1 MIFIVFDYLVNG
13 EADVSKLKVKF
24 KDSQITVKSKL
35 SKDEQINARE
45 LEILNSKII
54 RGIMK
59 PTVEADKKI
68 SYLSP
73 GGIRLEDYLKKGIS
87 KNDFF
92 LVIAQIL
99 EAVKSI
105 GRNSFNV
112 NNLIL
117 NMKFVFVNEMTHEL
131 HFVYQPIYS
140 SAISSDLASFLYD
153 VAYSVTLA
161 LNEDYKC
168 VNDFIAYLKGLQA
181 VSVINIEKYLL
192 DVYPQIY
199 KQVKR
204 QKYGQSE
211 YLGSFKNG
219 KDIYYD
225 MDKRKKPANDYD
237 STSLLNE
244 SDINDEA
251 TSLLDEGDIDEPTSL
266 LDESNDEATSLLIDD
281 EDEATSVLIDDDE
294 ATSLLSEGA
303 QISYPYLMRKSS
315 FDRTDINKPVF
326 RIGKERSYVD
336 YFVADNNAVSR
347 IHADIITKN
356 NCCFVKDENSTNGT
370 YVNGSRIN
378 PNEEV
383 QIFDGDIITFANDEF
398 EFHM

>member
-1 MIFIVFDYLVNG
+1 M
-13 EADVSKLKVKF
+13 SKLKVKF

-59 PTVEADKKI
+59 PTVEGEKKL

-73 GGIRLEDYLKKGIS
+73 GGIRLEAYLKKGIT

-105 GRNSFNV
+105 GRNSFNI

-117 NMKFVFVNEMTHEL
+117 NMKYVFVNEMTHEL

-168 VNDFIAYLKGLQA
+168 VNNFIAYLKGLQA

-225 MDKRKKPANDYD
+225 MDKRRKPAPLDDGD
-237 STSLLNE
+237 STSLLSEKN
-244 SDINDEA
+244 DKDEA
-251 TSLLDEGDIDEPTSL
+251 TSLLMDDNTDIPTSILEEYDNNEPTSLLVEDEDEATSLLVDDEPTSL
-266 LDESNDEATSLLIDD
+266 L
-281 EDEATSVLIDDDE
+281 
-294 ATSLLSEGA
+294 SEGP
-303 QISYPYLMRKSS
+303 QITYPYLIRKNS

-336 YFVADNNAVSR
+336 YFVANNNAVSR
-347 IHADIITKN
+347 IHADIITRN
-356 NCCFVKDENSTNGT
+356 NCYFVKDENSTNGT
-370 YVNGSRIN
+370 YVNGNRLS

-383 QIFDGDIITFANDEF
+383 QVFDGDIITFANEEF
-398 EFHM
+398 EFNI

>member
-1 MIFIVFDYLVNG
+1 M
-13 EADVSKLKVKF
+13 SKLKVKF

-59 PTVEADKKI
+59 PTVEGEKKL

-73 GGIRLEDYLKKGIS
+73 GGIRLEAYLKKGIT

-105 GRNSFNV
+105 GRNSFNI

-117 NMKFVFVNEMTHEL
+117 NMKYVFVNEMTHEL

-140 SAISSDLASFLYD
+140 SSISSDLASFLYD

-168 VNDFIAYLKGLQA
+168 VNNFIAYLKGLQA

-225 MDKRKKPANDYD
+225 MDKRRKPAPLDDGD
-237 STSLLNE
+237 STSLLSEKN
-244 SDINDEA
+244 DKDEA
-251 TSLLDEGDIDEPTSL
+251 TLLLMDDNTDIPTSILEEYDNNEPTSL
-266 LDESNDEATSLLIDD
+266 LVE
-281 EDEATSVLIDDDE
+281 DDDE
-294 ATSLLSEGA
+294 ATSLLVDDEPTSLLSEGP
-303 QISYPYLMRKSS
+303 QITYPYLIRKSS

-336 YFVADNNAVSR
+336 CFVANNNAVSR
-347 IHADIITKN
+347 IHADIITRN
-356 NCCFVKDENSTNGT
+356 NCYFVKDENSTNGT
-370 YVNGSRIN
+370 YVNGNRLS

-383 QIFDGDIITFANDEF
+383 QVFDGDIITFANEEF

>member
-1 MIFIVFDYLVNG
+1 M
-13 EADVSKLKVKF
+13 SKLKVKF

-59 PTVEADKKI
+59 PTVEGEKKL

-73 GGIRLEDYLKKGIS
+73 GGIRLEAYLKKGIT

-105 GRNSFNV
+105 GRNSFNI

-117 NMKFVFVNEMTHEL
+117 NMKYVFVNEMTHEL

-168 VNDFIAYLKGLQA
+168 VNNFIAYLKGLQA

-225 MDKRKKPANDYD
+225 MDKRRKPAPLDDGD
-237 STSLLNE
+237 STSLLSEKN
-244 SDINDEA
+244 DKDEA
-251 TSLLDEGDIDEPTSL
+251 TSLLMDDNADTPTSILEEYDNNEPTSL
-266 LDESNDEATSLLIDD
+266 LVEDEDEATSLL
-281 EDEATSVLIDDDE
+281 VDDE
-294 ATSLLSEGA
+294 ATSLLSEGP
-303 QISYPYLMRKSS
+303 QITYPYLMRKSS

-336 YFVADNNAVSR
+336 CFVANNNAVSR
-347 IHADIITKN
+347 IHADIITRN
-356 NCCFVKDENSTNGT
+356 NCYFVKDENSTNGT
-370 YVNGSRIN
+370 YVNGNRLS

-383 QIFDGDIITFANDEF
+383 QVFDGDIITFANEEF

>member
-1 MIFIVFDYLVNG
+1 M
-13 EADVSKLKVKF
+13 SKLKVKF

-59 PTVEADKKI
+59 PTVEGEKKL

-73 GGIRLEDYLKKGIS
+73 GGIRLEAYLKKGIT

-105 GRNSFNV
+105 GRNSFNI

-117 NMKFVFVNEMTHEL
+117 NMKYVFVNEMTHEL

-168 VNDFIAYLKGLQA
+168 VNNFIAYLKGLQA

-225 MDKRKKPANDYD
+225 MDKRRKPAPLDDGD
-237 STSLLNE
+237 STSLLSEKN
-244 SDINDEA
+244 DKDEA
-251 TSLLDEGDIDEPTSL
+251 TSLLMDDNTDTPTSILEEYDNNEPTSLLVEDEDEATSLLVDDEPTSL
-266 LDESNDEATSLLIDD
+266 L
-281 EDEATSVLIDDDE
+281 
-294 ATSLLSEGA
+294 SEGP
-303 QISYPYLMRKSS
+303 QITYPYLIRKSS

-336 YFVADNNAVSR
+336 CFVANNNAVSR
-347 IHADIITKN
+347 IHADIITRN
-356 NCCFVKDENSTNGT
+356 NCYFVKDENSTNGT
-370 YVNGSRIN
+370 YVNGNRLS

-383 QIFDGDIITFANDEF
+383 QVFDGDIITFANEEF

>member
-1 MIFIVFDYLVNG
+1 M
-13 EADVSKLKVKF
+13 SKLKVKF

-59 PTVEADKKI
+59 PTVEGEKKL

-73 GGIRLEDYLKKGIS
+73 GGIRLEAYLKKGIT

-105 GRNSFNV
+105 GRNSFNI

-117 NMKFVFVNEMTHEL
+117 NMKYVFVNEMTHEL

-168 VNDFIAYLKGLQA
+168 VNNFIAYLKGLQA

-225 MDKRKKPANDYD
+225 MDKRRKPTPLADYD
-237 STSLLNE
+237 SASLFSEKN
-244 SDINDEA
+244 DKDEA
-251 TSLLDEGDIDEPTSL
+251 TSLLMEDVKDTPTSLLDDDNNEPTSL
-266 LDESNDEATSLLIDD
+266 LVDDEDEATSLLIDD
-281 EDEATSVLIDDDE
+281 E
-294 ATSLLSEGA
+294 ATSLLSEGP
-303 QISYPYLMRKSS
+303 QITYPYLIRKNS
-315 FDRTDINKPVF
+315 FDRMDINKPVF

-336 YFVADNNAVSR
+336 YFVANNNAVSR

-356 NCCFVKDENSTNGT
+356 NSFFVKDENSTNGT
-370 YVNGSRIN
+370 YVNGNRLS

-383 QIFDGDIITFANDEF
+383 QVFDGDIITFANEEF
-398 EFHM
+398 EFHI

>member
-1 MIFIVFDYLVNG
+1 M
-13 EADVSKLKVKF
+13 SKLKVKF
-24 KDSQITVKSKL
+24 KNSQITVKSKL

-45 LEILNSKII
+45 VEILNSKII

-59 PTVEADKKI
+59 PTVEGEKKL

-73 GGIRLEDYLKKGIS
+73 GGIKLEAYLKKGIT

-105 GRNSFNV
+105 GRNSFNI

-117 NMKFVFVNEMTHEL
+117 NMKYVFVNEMTHEL

-140 SAISSDLASFLYD
+140 SAISLDLASFLYD

-168 VNDFIAYLKGLQA
+168 VNNFIAYLKGLQA

-225 MDKRKKPANDYD
+225 MDKRRKPTPLADYD
-237 STSLLNE
+237 STSLISEKN
-244 SDINDEA
+244 DKDEA
-251 TSLLDEGDIDEPTSL
+251 TSLLMEDVMDTPTSLLDDDNNEPTSL
-266 LDESNDEATSLLIDD
+266 LVDDEDEATSLLIDD
-281 EDEATSVLIDDDE
+281 EP
-294 ATSLLSEGA
+294 TSLLSEGP
-303 QISYPYLMRKSS
+303 QITYPYLIRKNS
-315 FDRTDINKPVF
+315 FDRMDINKPVF

-336 YFVADNNAVSR
+336 YFVANNNAVSR

-356 NCCFVKDENSTNGT
+356 NSFFVKDENSTNGT
-370 YVNGSRIN
+370 YVNGNRLS

-383 QIFDGDIITFANDEF
+383 QVFDGDIITFANEEF
-398 EFHM
+398 EFHI

>member
-1 MIFIVFDYLVNG
+1 MIG

-24 KDSQITVKSKL
+24 KNSQITVKSKL

-45 LEILNSKII
+45 VEILNSKII

-59 PTVEADKKI
+59 PTVEGEKKL

-73 GGIRLEDYLKKGIS
+73 GGIKLEAYLKKGIT

-105 GRNSFNV
+105 GRNSFNI

-117 NMKFVFVNEMTHEL
+117 NMKYVFVNEMTHEL

-140 SAISSDLASFLYD
+140 SAISLDLASFLYD

-168 VNDFIAYLKGLQA
+168 VNNFIAYLKGLQA

-225 MDKRKKPANDYD
+225 MDKRRKPTPLADYD
-237 STSLLNE
+237 STSLLSEKN
-244 SDINDEA
+244 DKDEA
-251 TSLLDEGDIDEPTSL
+251 TSLLMEDVKDTPTSLLDDDNNEPTSL
-266 LDESNDEATSLLIDD
+266 LVDDEDEATSLLIDD
-281 EDEATSVLIDDDE
+281 EP
-294 ATSLLSEGA
+294 TSLLSEGP
-303 QISYPYLMRKSS
+303 QITYPYLIRKNS
-315 FDRTDINKPVF
+315 FDRMDINKPVF

-336 YFVADNNAVSR
+336 YFVADNNAISR

-356 NCCFVKDENSTNGT
+356 NSFFVKDENSTNGT
-370 YVNGSRIN
+370 YVNGNRLS

-383 QIFDGDIITFANDEF
+383 QVFDGDIITFANEEF
-398 EFHM
+398 EFHI

>member
-1 MIFIVFDYLVNG
+1 MIG

-24 KDSQITVKSKL
+24 KNSQITVKSKL

-45 LEILNSKII
+45 VEILNSKII

-59 PTVEADKKI
+59 PTVEGEKKL

-73 GGIRLEDYLKKGIS
+73 GGIKLEAYLKKGIT

-105 GRNSFNV
+105 GRNSFNI

-117 NMKFVFVNEMTHEL
+117 NMKYVFVNEMTHEL

-140 SAISSDLASFLYD
+140 SAISLDLASFLYD

-168 VNDFIAYLKGLQA
+168 VNNFIAYLKGLQA

-225 MDKRKKPANDYD
+225 MDKRRKPTPLADDD
-237 STSLLNE
+237 STSLLSEKN
-244 SDINDEA
+244 DKDEA
-251 TSLLDEGDIDEPTSL
+251 TALLVEDDDEV
-266 LDESNDEATSLLIDD
+266 TSLLI
-281 EDEATSVLIDDDE
+281 DDE
-294 ATSLLSEGA
+294 ATSLLSDDEPTSLLSEGP
-303 QISYPYLMRKSS
+303 QITYPYLIRKSS

-336 YFVADNNAVSR
+336 CFVANNNAISR

-356 NCCFVKDENSTNGT
+356 NSFFVKDENSTNGT
-370 YVNGSRIN
+370 YVNGNRLS
-378 PNEEV
+378 PKEEV
-383 QIFDGDIITFANDEF
+383 QVFDGDIITFANEEF
-398 EFHM
+398 EFHI

>member
-1 MIFIVFDYLVNG
+1 M
-13 EADVSKLKVKF
+13 SKLKVKF

-59 PTVEADKKI
+59 PTVEGEKKL

-73 GGIRLEDYLKKGIS
+73 GGIRLEAYLKKGIT

-105 GRNSFNV
+105 GRNSFNI

-117 NMKFVFVNEMTHEL
+117 NMKYVFVNEMTHEL

-168 VNDFIAYLKGLQA
+168 VNNFIAYLKGLQA

-225 MDKRKKPANDYD
+225 MDKRRKPAPLDDGD
-237 STSLLNE
+237 STSLLSEKN
-244 SDINDEA
+244 DKDEA
-251 TSLLDEGDIDEPTSL
+251 TSLLMDDNTDIPTSILEEYDNNEPTSLLVEDEDEATSLLVDDEPTSL
-266 LDESNDEATSLLIDD
+266 L
-281 EDEATSVLIDDDE
+281 
-294 ATSLLSEGA
+294 SEGP
-303 QISYPYLMRKSS
+303 QITYPYLIRKSS

-336 YFVADNNAVSR
+336 CFVANNNAVSR
-347 IHADIITKN
+347 IHADIITRN
-356 NCCFVKDENSTNGT
+356 NCYFVKDENSTNGT
-370 YVNGSRIN
+370 YVNGNRLS

-383 QIFDGDIITFANDEF
+383 QVFDGDIITFANEEF
-398 EFHM
+398 EFNI

>member
-1 MIFIVFDYLVNG
+1 M
-13 EADVSKLKVKF
+13 SKLKVKF
-24 KDSQITVKSKL
+24 KNSQITVKSKL

-45 LEILNSKII
+45 VEILNSKII

-59 PTVEADKKI
+59 PTVEGEKKL

-73 GGIRLEDYLKKGIS
+73 GGIKLEAYLKKGIT

-105 GRNSFNV
+105 GRNSFNI

-117 NMKFVFVNEMTHEL
+117 NMKYVFVNEMTHEL

-140 SAISSDLASFLYD
+140 SAISSDLAPFLYD

-168 VNDFIAYLKGLQA
+168 VNNFIAYLKGLQA

-225 MDKRKKPANDYD
+225 MDKRRKPAPDYD
-237 STSLLNE
+237 DPTSLL
-244 SDINDEA
+244 
-251 TSLLDEGDIDEPTSL
+251 EGDLDDPTSL
-266 LDESNDEATSLLIDD
+266 LDEDEATSLLIDD
-281 EDEATSVLIDDDE
+281 EP
-294 ATSLLSEGA
+294 TSLLSEGP
-303 QISYPYLMRKSS
+303 QITYPYLIRKNS
-315 FDRTDINKPVF
+315 FDRMDINKPVF

-336 YFVADNNAVSR
+336 YFVANNNAISR

-356 NCCFVKDENSTNGT
+356 NSFFVKDENSTNGT
-370 YVNGSRIN
+370 YVNGNRLT

-383 QIFDGDIITFANDEF
+383 QVFDGDIITFANEEF
-398 EFHM
+398 EFHI

>member
-1 MIFIVFDYLVNG
+1 M
-13 EADVSKLKVKF
+13 SKLKVKF
-24 KDSQITVKSKL
+24 KDSKITVKSKL

-45 LEILNSKII
+45 VEILNSKII

-59 PTVEADKKI
+59 PTVEGEKKL

-73 GGIRLEDYLKKGIS
+73 GGIKLEAYLKKGIT

-105 GRNSFNV
+105 GRNSFNI

-117 NMKFVFVNEMTHEL
+117 NMKYVFVNEMTHEL

-140 SAISSDLASFLYD
+140 SAISSDLAPFLYD

-168 VNDFIAYLKGLQA
+168 VNNFIAYLKGLQA

-225 MDKRKKPANDYD
+225 MDKRRKPTTLADYD
-237 STSLLNE
+237 SASLFSEKN
-244 SDINDEA
+244 DKDEA
-251 TSLLDEGDIDEPTSL
+251 TSLLMEDVKDTPTSLLDDDNNEPTSL
-266 LDESNDEATSLLIDD
+266 LVEDEDEATSLLIDD
-281 EDEATSVLIDDDE
+281 E
-294 ATSLLSEGA
+294 ATSLLSEGP
-303 QISYPYLMRKSS
+303 QITYPYLIRKNS
-315 FDRTDINKPVF
+315 FDRMDINKPVF

-336 YFVADNNAVSR
+336 YFVANNNAVSR

-356 NCCFVKDENSTNGT
+356 NSFFVKDENSTNGT
-370 YVNGSRIN
+370 YVNGNRLS

-383 QIFDGDIITFANDEF
+383 QVFDGDIITFANEEF
-398 EFHM
+398 EFHI

>member
-1 MIFIVFDYLVNG
+1 M
-13 EADVSKLKVKF
+13 SKLKVKF
-24 KDSQITVKSKL
+24 KNSQITVKSKL

-45 LEILNSKII
+45 VEILNSKII

-59 PTVEADKKI
+59 PTVEGEKKL

-73 GGIRLEDYLKKGIS
+73 RGIKLEAYLKKGIT

-105 GRNSFNV
+105 GRNSFNI

-117 NMKFVFVNEMTHEL
+117 NMKYVFVNEMTHEL

-140 SAISSDLASFLYD
+140 SAISLDLASFLYD

-168 VNDFIAYLKGLQA
+168 VNNFIAYLKGLQA

-225 MDKRKKPANDYD
+225 MDKRKKPTTLADDD
-237 STSLLNE
+237 STSLLSEKN
-244 SDINDEA
+244 DKDEA
-251 TSLLDEGDIDEPTSL
+251 TSLLVEDDDEVTSL
-266 LDESNDEATSLLIDD
+266 LVEDDDEATSLLIDD
-281 EDEATSVLIDDDE
+281 EP
-294 ATSLLSEGA
+294 TSLLSEGP
-303 QISYPYLMRKSS
+303 QISYPYLVRKNS
-315 FDRTDINKPVF
+315 FDRMDINKPVF

-336 YFVADNNAVSR
+336 YFVANNNAISR
-347 IHADIITKN
+347 IHADIITRN
-356 NCCFVKDENSTNGT
+356 NCYFVKDENSTNGT
-370 YVNGSRIN
+370 YVNGNRLS
-378 PNEEV
+378 PKEEV
-383 QIFDGDIITFANDEF
+383 QVFDGDIITFANEEF
-398 EFHM
+398 EFHI

>member
-1 MIFIVFDYLVNG
+1 M
-13 EADVSKLKVKF
+13 SKLKVKF
-24 KDSQITVKSKL
+24 KNSQITVKSKL

-45 LEILNSKII
+45 VEILNSKII

-59 PTVEADKKI
+59 PTVEGEKKL

-73 GGIRLEDYLKKGIS
+73 GGIKLEAYLKKGIT

-105 GRNSFNV
+105 GRNSFNI

-117 NMKFVFVNEMTHEL
+117 NMKYVFVNEMTHEL

-168 VNDFIAYLKGLQA
+168 VNNFIAYLKGLQA

-225 MDKRKKPANDYD
+225 MDKRRKPTPPADYD
-237 STSLLNE
+237 STSLFSEKN
-244 SDINDEA
+244 DKDEA
-251 TSLLDEGDIDEPTSL
+251 TSLLMEDVMDTPTSLLDDDNNEPTSL
-266 LDESNDEATSLLIDD
+266 LVEDEDEATSLLI
-281 EDEATSVLIDDDE
+281 DDE

-303 QISYPYLMRKSS
+303 QISYPYLIRKNS
-315 FDRTDINKPVF
+315 FDRMDINKPVF

-356 NCCFVKDENSTNGT
+356 NSFFVKDENSTNGT
-370 YVNGSRIN
+370 YVNGDRLS

-383 QIFDGDIITFANDEF
+383 QVFDGDIITFANEEF
-398 EFHM
+398 EFHI

>member
-1 MIFIVFDYLVNG
+1 
-13 EADVSKLKVKF
+13 VSKLKVKF
-24 KDSQITVKSKL
+24 KNSQITVKSKL

-45 LEILNSKII
+45 VEILNSKII

-59 PTVEADKKI
+59 PTVEGEKKL

-73 GGIRLEDYLKKGIS
+73 GGIKLEAYLKKGIT

-105 GRNSFNV
+105 GRNSFNI

-117 NMKFVFVNEMTHEL
+117 NMKYVFVNEMTHEL

-140 SAISSDLASFLYD
+140 SAISSDLAPFLYD

-168 VNDFIAYLKGLQA
+168 VNNFIAYLKGLQA

-225 MDKRKKPANDYD
+225 MDKRRKPTPLVDYD
-237 STSLLNE
+237 STSLLSE
-244 SDINDEA
+244 KNDKDEVTSLLIEDVKDTP
-251 TSLLDEGDIDEPTSL
+251 TSLLDDDNNEPTSL
-266 LDESNDEATSLLIDD
+266 LVEDEDEATSLLIDD
-281 EDEATSVLIDDDE
+281 EP
-294 ATSLLSEGA
+294 TSLLSEGP
-303 QISYPYLMRKSS
+303 QITYPYLIRKNS
-315 FDRTDINKPVF
+315 FDRMDINKPVF

-336 YFVADNNAVSR
+336 YFVANNNAVSR

-356 NCCFVKDENSTNGT
+356 KSFFVKDENSTNGT
-370 YVNGSRIN
+370 YVNGNRLS

-383 QIFDGDIITFANDEF
+383 QVFDGDIITFANEEF
-398 EFHM
+398 EFHI

>member
-1 MIFIVFDYLVNG
+1 M
-13 EADVSKLKVKF
+13 SKLKVKF
-24 KDSQITVKSKL
+24 KNSQITVKSKL

-45 LEILNSKII
+45 VEILNSKII

-59 PTVEADKKI
+59 PTVEGEKKL

-73 GGIRLEDYLKKGIS
+73 GGIKLEAYLKKGIT

-105 GRNSFNV
+105 GRNSFNI

-117 NMKFVFVNEMTHEL
+117 NMKYVFVNEMTHEL

-140 SAISSDLASFLYD
+140 SAISLDLASFLYD

-168 VNDFIAYLKGLQA
+168 VNNFIAYLKGLQA

-225 MDKRKKPANDYD
+225 MDKRRKPTPLADDD
-237 STSLLNE
+237 STSLLSEKN
-244 SDINDEA
+244 DKDEA
-251 TSLLDEGDIDEPTSL
+251 TSLLVEDDDEVTSL
-266 LDESNDEATSLLIDD
+266 LVEDDDEATSLLIDD
-281 EDEATSVLIDDDE
+281 EP
-294 ATSLLSEGA
+294 TSLLSEGP
-303 QISYPYLMRKSS
+303 QITYPYLIRKNS
-315 FDRTDINKPVF
+315 FDRMDINKPVF

-336 YFVADNNAVSR
+336 YFVANNNAVSR
-347 IHADIITKN
+347 IHADIITRN
-356 NCCFVKDENSTNGT
+356 NCYFVKDENSTNGT
-370 YVNGSRIN
+370 YVNGNRLS
-378 PNEEV
+378 PKEEV
-383 QIFDGDIITFANDEF
+383 QVFDGDIITFANEEF
-398 EFHM
+398 EFHI

>member
-1 MIFIVFDYLVNG
+1 M
-13 EADVSKLKVKF
+13 SKLKVKF
-24 KDSQITVKSKL
+24 KNSQITVKSKL

-45 LEILNSKII
+45 VEILNSKII

-59 PTVEADKKI
+59 PTVEGEKKL

-73 GGIRLEDYLKKGIS
+73 GGIKLEAYLKKGIT

-105 GRNSFNV
+105 GRNSFNI

-117 NMKFVFVNEMTHEL
+117 NMKYVFVNEMTHEL

-168 VNDFIAYLKGLQA
+168 VNNFIAYLKGLQA

-225 MDKRKKPANDYD
+225 MDKRRKPTPLVDYD
-237 STSLLNE
+237 SASLFSEKN
-244 SDINDEA
+244 DKDEA
-251 TSLLDEGDIDEPTSL
+251 TSLLMEDVKDTPTSLLDDDNNEPTSL
-266 LDESNDEATSLLIDD
+266 LVEDEDEATSLLIDD
-281 EDEATSVLIDDDE
+281 E
-294 ATSLLSEGA
+294 ATSLLSEGP
-303 QISYPYLMRKSS
+303 QITYPYLIRKNS
-315 FDRTDINKPVF
+315 FDRMDINKPVF

-336 YFVADNNAVSR
+336 YFVANNNAVSR

-356 NCCFVKDENSTNGT
+356 NSFFVKDENSTNGT
-370 YVNGSRIN
+370 YVNGNRLS

-383 QIFDGDIITFANDEF
+383 QVFDGDIITFANEKF
-398 EFHM
+398 EFHI

>member
-1 MIFIVFDYLVNG
+1 M
-13 EADVSKLKVKF
+13 SKLKVKF

-59 PTVEADKKI
+59 PTVEGEKKL

-73 GGIRLEDYLKKGIS
+73 GGIRLEAYLKKGIT

-105 GRNSFNV
+105 GRNSFNI

-168 VNDFIAYLKGLQA
+168 VNNFIAYLKGLQA

-225 MDKRKKPANDYD
+225 MDKRRKPAPLDDGD
-237 STSLLNE
+237 STSLLSEKN
-244 SDINDEA
+244 DKDEA
-251 TSLLDEGDIDEPTSL
+251 TSLLMDDNTDTPTSILEEYDNNEPTSLLVEDEDEATSLLVDDEPTSL
-266 LDESNDEATSLLIDD
+266 L
-281 EDEATSVLIDDDE
+281 
-294 ATSLLSEGA
+294 SEGP
-303 QISYPYLMRKSS
+303 QITYPYLIRKSS

-336 YFVADNNAVSR
+336 CFVANNNAVSR
-347 IHADIITKN
+347 IHADIITRN
-356 NCCFVKDENSTNGT
+356 NCYFVKDENSTNGT
-370 YVNGSRIN
+370 YVNGNRLS

-383 QIFDGDIITFANDEF
+383 QVFDGDIITFANEEF
-398 EFHM
+398 EFNI

>member
-1 MIFIVFDYLVNG
+1 M
-13 EADVSKLKVKF
+13 SKLKVKF
-24 KDSQITVKSKL
+24 KNSQITVKSKL

-45 LEILNSKII
+45 VEILNSKII

-59 PTVEADKKI
+59 PTVEGEKKL

-73 GGIRLEDYLKKGIS
+73 GGIKLEAYLKKGIT

-105 GRNSFNV
+105 GRNSFNI

-117 NMKFVFVNEMTHEL
+117 NMKYVFVNEMTHEL

-140 SAISSDLASFLYD
+140 SAISSDLAPFLYD

-168 VNDFIAYLKGLQA
+168 VNNFIAYLKGLQA

-225 MDKRKKPANDYD
+225 MDKRRKPAPDYD
-237 STSLLNE
+237 DPTSLLEGDLDDPTSLLEGDLDDPTSLLNE
-244 SDINDEA
+244 GD
-251 TSLLDEGDIDEPTSL
+251 LDDPTSL
-266 LDESNDEATSLLIDD
+266 LDEDEATSLLIDD
-281 EDEATSVLIDDDE
+281 EP
-294 ATSLLSEGA
+294 TSLLSEGP
-303 QISYPYLMRKSS
+303 QITYPYLIRKNS
-315 FDRTDINKPVF
+315 FDRMDINKPVF

-336 YFVADNNAVSR
+336 YFVANNNAISR

-356 NCCFVKDENSTNGT
+356 NSFFVKDENSTNGT
-370 YVNGSRIN
+370 YVNGNRLT

-383 QIFDGDIITFANDEF
+383 QVFDGDIITFANEEF
-398 EFHM
+398 EFHI

>member
-1 MIFIVFDYLVNG
+1 M
-13 EADVSKLKVKF
+13 
-24 KDSQITVKSKL
+24 
-35 SKDEQINARE
+35 
-45 LEILNSKII
+45 
-54 RGIMK
+54 
-59 PTVEADKKI
+59 
-68 SYLSP
+68 
-73 GGIRLEDYLKKGIS
+73 
-87 KNDFF
+87 
-92 LVIAQIL
+92 VIAQIL

-105 GRNSFNV
+105 GRNSFNI

-117 NMKFVFVNEMTHEL
+117 NMKYVFVNEMTHEL

-140 SAISSDLASFLYD
+140 SAISSDLAPFLYD

-168 VNDFIAYLKGLQA
+168 VNNFIAYLKGLQA

-225 MDKRKKPANDYD
+225 MDKRRKPTPLVDYD
-237 STSLLNE
+237 STSLLSE
-244 SDINDEA
+244 KNDKDEVTSLLIEDVKDTP
-251 TSLLDEGDIDEPTSL
+251 TSLLDDDNNEPTSL
-266 LDESNDEATSLLIDD
+266 LVEDEDEATSLLIDD
-281 EDEATSVLIDDDE
+281 EP
-294 ATSLLSEGA
+294 TSLLSEGP
-303 QISYPYLMRKSS
+303 QITYPYLIRKNS
-315 FDRTDINKPVF
+315 FDRMDINKPVF

-336 YFVADNNAVSR
+336 YFVANNNAVSR

-356 NCCFVKDENSTNGT
+356 KSFFVKDENSTNGT
-370 YVNGSRIN
+370 YVNGNRLS

-383 QIFDGDIITFANDEF
+383 QVFDGDIITFANEEF
-398 EFHM
+398 EFHI

>member
-1 MIFIVFDYLVNG
+1 M
-13 EADVSKLKVKF
+13 SKLKVKF
-24 KDSQITVKSKL
+24 KNSQITVKSKL

-45 LEILNSKII
+45 VEILNSKII

-59 PTVEADKKI
+59 PTVEGEKKL

-73 GGIRLEDYLKKGIS
+73 GGIKLEAYLKKGIT

-105 GRNSFNV
+105 GRNSFNI

-117 NMKFVFVNEMTHEL
+117 NMKYVFVNEMTHEL

-140 SAISSDLASFLYD
+140 SAISSDLAPFLYD

-168 VNDFIAYLKGLQA
+168 VNNFIAYLKGLQA

-225 MDKRKKPANDYD
+225 TDKRRKPTPLADYD
-237 STSLLNE
+237 SASLFSEKN
-244 SDINDEA
+244 DKDEA
-251 TSLLDEGDIDEPTSL
+251 TSLLMEDVKDTPTSLLDDDNNEPTSL
-266 LDESNDEATSLLIDD
+266 LVEDEDEATSLLI
-281 EDEATSVLIDDDE
+281 DDE

-303 QISYPYLMRKSS
+303 QISYPYLIRKNS
-315 FDRTDINKPVF
+315 FDRMDINKPVF

-336 YFVADNNAVSR
+336 YFVANNNAISR

-356 NCCFVKDENSTNGT
+356 NSFFVKDENSTNGT
-370 YVNGSRIN
+370 YVNGNRLS

-383 QIFDGDIITFANDEF
+383 QVFDGDIITFANEEF
-398 EFHM
+398 EFHI

>member
-1 MIFIVFDYLVNG
+1 M
-13 EADVSKLKVKF
+13 SKLKVKF

-59 PTVEADKKI
+59 PTVEGEKKL

-73 GGIRLEDYLKKGIS
+73 GGIRLEAYLKKGIT

-105 GRNSFNV
+105 GRNSFNI

-117 NMKFVFVNEMTHEL
+117 NMKYVFVNEMTHEL

-168 VNDFIAYLKGLQA
+168 VNNFIAYLKGLQA

-225 MDKRKKPANDYD
+225 MDKRRKPAPLDDGD
-237 STSLLNE
+237 STSLLSEKN
-244 SDINDEA
+244 DKDEA
-251 TSLLDEGDIDEPTSL
+251 TSLLMDDNTDIPTSILEEYDNNEPTSLLVEDEDEATSLLVDDEPTSL
-266 LDESNDEATSLLIDD
+266 L
-281 EDEATSVLIDDDE
+281 
-294 ATSLLSEGA
+294 SEGP
-303 QISYPYLMRKSS
+303 QITYPYLIRKSS

-336 YFVADNNAVSR
+336 YFVANNNAISR
-347 IHADIITKN
+347 IHADIITMN
-356 NCCFVKDENSTNGT
+356 NCYFVKDENSTNGT
-370 YVNGSRIN
+370 YVNGNRLS

-383 QIFDGDIITFANDEF
+383 QVFDGDIITFANEEF

>member
-1 MIFIVFDYLVNG
+1 
-13 EADVSKLKVKF
+13 VSKLKVKF
-24 KDSQITVKSKL
+24 KNSQITVKSKL

-45 LEILNSKII
+45 VEILNSKII

-59 PTVEADKKI
+59 PTVEGEKKL

-73 GGIRLEDYLKKGIS
+73 GGIKLEAYLKKGIT

-105 GRNSFNV
+105 GRNSFNI

-117 NMKFVFVNEMTHEL
+117 NMKYVFVNEMTHEL

-140 SAISSDLASFLYD
+140 SAISLDLASFLYD

-168 VNDFIAYLKGLQA
+168 VNNFIAYLKGLQA

-225 MDKRKKPANDYD
+225 MDKRRKPTPLADYD
-237 STSLLNE
+237 STSLLSE
-244 SDINDEA
+244 KNDKDEVTSLLMEDVKDTP
-251 TSLLDEGDIDEPTSL
+251 TSLLDDDNNEPTSL
-266 LDESNDEATSLLIDD
+266 LVEDEDEATSLLIDD
-281 EDEATSVLIDDDE
+281 E
-294 ATSLLSEGA
+294 ATSLLSEGP
-303 QISYPYLMRKSS
+303 QITYPYLIRKNS
-315 FDRTDINKPVF
+315 FDRMDINKPVF

-336 YFVADNNAVSR
+336 YFVANNNAISR

-356 NCCFVKDENSTNGT
+356 NYFFVKDENSTNGT
-370 YVNGSRIN
+370 YVNGNRLS

-383 QIFDGDIITFANDEF
+383 QVFDGDIITFANEEF
-398 EFHM
+398 EFHI

>member
-1 MIFIVFDYLVNG
+1 M
-13 EADVSKLKVKF
+13 SKLKVKF

-59 PTVEADKKI
+59 PTVEGEKKL

-73 GGIRLEDYLKKGIS
+73 GGIRLEAYLKKGIT

-105 GRNSFNV
+105 GRNSFNI

-117 NMKFVFVNEMTHEL
+117 NMKYVFVNEMTHEL

-168 VNDFIAYLKGLQA
+168 VNNFIAYLKGLQA

-225 MDKRKKPANDYD
+225 MDKRRKPAPLDDGD
-237 STSLLNE
+237 STSLLSEKN
-244 SDINDEA
+244 DKDEA
-251 TSLLDEGDIDEPTSL
+251 TSLLMDDNTDIPTSILEEYDNNEPTSL
-266 LDESNDEATSLLIDD
+266 LVEDEDEATSLLIDD
-281 EDEATSVLIDDDE
+281 E
-294 ATSLLSEGA
+294 ATSLLSEGP
-303 QISYPYLMRKSS
+303 QITYPYLIRKNS
-315 FDRTDINKPVF
+315 FDRMDINKPVF

-336 YFVADNNAVSR
+336 YFVANNNAVSR
-347 IHADIITKN
+347 IHADIITRN
-356 NCCFVKDENSTNGT
+356 NCYFVKDENSTNGT
-370 YVNGSRIN
+370 YVNGNRLS

-383 QIFDGDIITFANDEF
+383 QVFDGDIITFANEEF

>member
-1 MIFIVFDYLVNG
+1 M
-13 EADVSKLKVKF
+13 SKLKVKF
-24 KDSQITVKSKL
+24 KNSQITVKSKL

-45 LEILNSKII
+45 VEILNSKII

-59 PTVEADKKI
+59 PTVEGEKKL

-73 GGIRLEDYLKKGIS
+73 GGIKLEAYLKKGIT

-105 GRNSFNV
+105 GRNSFNI

-117 NMKFVFVNEMTHEL
+117 NMKYVFVNEMTHEL

-140 SAISSDLASFLYD
+140 SAISLDLASFLYD

-168 VNDFIAYLKGLQA
+168 VNNFIAYLKGLQA

-225 MDKRKKPANDYD
+225 MDKRRKPAPDYD
-237 STSLLNE
+237 DPTSLLNE
-244 SDINDEA
+244 GDIDDP
-251 TSLLDEGDIDEPTSL
+251 TSLLNEGDIDNPTLLLNEGDIDDPTSL
-266 LDESNDEATSLLIDD
+266 LDEDEATSLLI
-281 EDEATSVLIDDDE
+281 DDE

-303 QISYPYLMRKSS
+303 QISYPYLIRKNS
-315 FDRTDINKPVF
+315 FDRMDINKPVF

-356 NCCFVKDENSTNGT
+356 NSFFVKDENSTNGT
-370 YVNGSRIN
+370 YVNGNRLS

-383 QIFDGDIITFANDEF
+383 QVFDGDIITFANEEF
-398 EFHM
+398 EFHI

>member
-1 MIFIVFDYLVNG
+1 M
-13 EADVSKLKVKF
+13 SKLKVKF

-59 PTVEADKKI
+59 PTVEGEKKL

-73 GGIRLEDYLKKGIS
+73 GGIRLEAYLKKGIT

-117 NMKFVFVNEMTHEL
+117 NMKYVFVNEMTHEL

-168 VNDFIAYLKGLQA
+168 VNNFIAYLKGLQA

-225 MDKRKKPANDYD
+225 FDNRRKPTPSYNDD
-237 STSLLNE
+237 PTSLLDEN
-244 SDINDEA
+244 DKDEA
-251 TSLLDEGDIDEPTSL
+251 TSLLMESDSRDTPTSLLDEEDNDEPTSL
-266 LDESNDEATSLLIDD
+266 LVED
-281 EDEATSVLIDDDE
+281 DEATSVLIDDDE
-294 ATSLLSEGA
+294 ATSLLSEGP
-303 QISYPYLMRKSS
+303 QISYPYLIRKSS

-336 YFVADNNAVSR
+336 YFVPDNNAVSR

-356 NCCFVKDENSTNGT
+356 NCFFVKDENSTNGT
-370 YVNGSRIN
+370 YVNGNRIN

-383 QIFDGDIITFANDEF
+383 QVFDGDIITFANDEF
-398 EFHM
+398 EFHI

>member
-1 MIFIVFDYLVNG
+1 M
-13 EADVSKLKVKF
+13 SKLKVKF
-24 KDSQITVKSKL
+24 KNSQITVKSKL

-45 LEILNSKII
+45 VEILNSKII

-59 PTVEADKKI
+59 PTVEGEKKL

-73 GGIRLEDYLKKGIS
+73 GGIKLEAYLKKGIT

-105 GRNSFNV
+105 GRNSFNI

-117 NMKFVFVNEMTHEL
+117 NMKYVFVNEMTHEL

-140 SAISSDLASFLYD
+140 SAISLDLASFLYD

-168 VNDFIAYLKGLQA
+168 VNNFIAYLKGLQA

-225 MDKRKKPANDYD
+225 MDKRRKPTPPADYD
-237 STSLLNE
+237 STSLFSEKN
-244 SDINDEA
+244 DKDEA
-251 TSLLDEGDIDEPTSL
+251 TSLLMEDVMDTPTSLLDDDNNEPTSL
-266 LDESNDEATSLLIDD
+266 LVEDEDEATSLLIDD
-281 EDEATSVLIDDDE
+281 EP
-294 ATSLLSEGA
+294 TSLLSEGP
-303 QISYPYLMRKSS
+303 QITYPYLIRKNS
-315 FDRTDINKPVF
+315 FDRMDINKPVF

-336 YFVADNNAVSR
+336 YFVANNNAVSR

-356 NCCFVKDENSTNGT
+356 NSFFVKDENSTNGT
-370 YVNGSRIN
+370 YVNGNRLS

-383 QIFDGDIITFANDEF
+383 QVFDGDIITFANEEF
-398 EFHM
+398 EFHI

>member
-1 MIFIVFDYLVNG
+1 M
-13 EADVSKLKVKF
+13 SKLKVKF
-24 KDSQITVKSKL
+24 KNSQITVKSKL

-45 LEILNSKII
+45 VEILNSKII

-59 PTVEADKKI
+59 PTVEGEKKL

-73 GGIRLEDYLKKGIS
+73 GGIKLEAYLKKGIT

-105 GRNSFNV
+105 GRNSFNI

-117 NMKFVFVNEMTHEL
+117 NMKYVFVNEMTHEL

-140 SAISSDLASFLYD
+140 SAISSDLAPFLYD

-168 VNDFIAYLKGLQA
+168 VNNFIAYLKGLQA

-225 MDKRKKPANDYD
+225 IDKRRKPTPLADYD
-237 STSLLNE
+237 SASLFSEKN
-244 SDINDEA
+244 DKDEA
-251 TSLLDEGDIDEPTSL
+251 TSLLMEDVKDTPTSLLDDDNNEPTSL
-266 LDESNDEATSLLIDD
+266 LVEDEDEATSLLIDD
-281 EDEATSVLIDDDE
+281 EP
-294 ATSLLSEGA
+294 TSLLSEGP
-303 QISYPYLMRKSS
+303 QITYPYLIRKSS

-336 YFVADNNAVSR
+336 CFVANNNAVSR
-347 IHADIITKN
+347 IHADIITRN
-356 NCCFVKDENSTNGT
+356 NCYFVKDENSTNGT
-370 YVNGSRIN
+370 YVNGNRLS

-383 QIFDGDIITFANDEF
+383 QVFDGDIITFANEEF
-398 EFHM
+398 EFHI

>member
-1 MIFIVFDYLVNG
+1 M
-13 EADVSKLKVKF
+13 SKLKVKF

-59 PTVEADKKI
+59 PTVEGEKKL

-73 GGIRLEDYLKKGIS
+73 GGIKLEAYLKKGIT

-105 GRNSFNV
+105 GRNSFNI

-117 NMKFVFVNEMTHEL
+117 NMKYVFVNEMTHEL

-168 VNDFIAYLKGLQA
+168 VNNFIAYLKGLQA

-225 MDKRKKPANDYD
+225 MDKRRKPAPLDDGD
-237 STSLLNE
+237 STSLLSEKN
-244 SDINDEA
+244 DKDEA
-251 TSLLDEGDIDEPTSL
+251 TSLLMDDNTDIPTSILEEYDNNEPTSLLVEDEDEATSLLVDDEPTSL
-266 LDESNDEATSLLIDD
+266 L
-281 EDEATSVLIDDDE
+281 
-294 ATSLLSEGA
+294 SEGP
-303 QISYPYLMRKSS
+303 QITYPYLIRKSS

-336 YFVADNNAVSR
+336 CFVANNNAVSR
-347 IHADIITKN
+347 IHADIITRN
-356 NCCFVKDENSTNGT
+356 NCYFVKDENSTNGT
-370 YVNGSRIN
+370 YVNGNRLS

-383 QIFDGDIITFANDEF
+383 QVFDGDIITFANEEF
-398 EFHM
+398 EFHI

>member
-1 MIFIVFDYLVNG
+1 M
-13 EADVSKLKVKF
+13 SKLKVKF
-24 KDSQITVKSKL
+24 KDSQILIKSKL
-35 SKDEQINARE
+35 AKDEQVNFRE

-59 PTVEADKKI
+59 PTVEGNKKI

-73 GGIRLEDYLKKGIS
+73 SGIRLEAYLKKGIT

-99 EAVKSI
+99 EAVKSV
-105 GRNSFNV
+105 GRNSFNI

-117 NMKFVFVNEMTHEL
+117 NMKYVFVNEMTHEL
-131 HFVYQPIYS
+131 HFIYQPIQS
-140 SAISSDLASFLYD
+140 NAISSDLASFLYD
-153 VAYSVTLA
+153 VAYSVTLV

-181 VSVINIEKYLL
+181 VTVINIEKYLL

-211 YLGSFKNG
+211 YLGSFMNA
-219 KDIYYD
+219 KDIYYNND
-225 MDKRKKPANDYD
+225 IGKKRKPAPDYD
-237 STSLLNE
+237 DPTSLLNE
-244 SDINDEA
+244 GDLDDP

-266 LDESNDEATSLLIDD
+266 LDESNDEATSLLDEDEATSLLIDD
-281 EDEATSVLIDDDE
+281 EDEATSVLIDDDDE
-294 ATSLLSEGA
+294 ATSLLSEGS
-303 QISYPYLMRKSS
+303 QKSYPYLIRKNS
-315 FDRTDINKPVF
+315 FDRVDINKPVF

-336 YFVADNNAVSR
+336 YFVANNNAVSR
-347 IHADIITKN
+347 IHADIINKN
-356 NCCFVKDENSTNGT
+356 NCFFVKDENSTNGT
-370 YVNGSRIN
+370 YINGNRIN

-383 QIFDGDIITFANDEF
+383 QVFNGDIITFANDEF
-398 EFHM
+398 EFHI

>member
-1 MIFIVFDYLVNG
+1 M
-13 EADVSKLKVKF
+13 SKLKVKF

-59 PTVEADKKI
+59 PTVEGEKKL

-73 GGIRLEDYLKKGIS
+73 GGIRLEAYLKKGIT

-105 GRNSFNV
+105 GRNSFNI

-117 NMKFVFVNEMTHEL
+117 NMKYVFVNEMTHEL

-168 VNDFIAYLKGLQA
+168 VNNFIAYLKGLQA

-225 MDKRKKPANDYD
+225 MDKRRKPAPLDDGD
-237 STSLLNE
+237 STSLLSEKN
-244 SDINDEA
+244 DKDEA
-251 TSLLDEGDIDEPTSL
+251 TSLLMDDNTDIPTSILEEYDNNEPTSL
-266 LDESNDEATSLLIDD
+266 LVEDEDEATSLL
-281 EDEATSVLIDDDE
+281 VDDE
-294 ATSLLSEGA
+294 ATSLLSEGS
-303 QISYPYLMRKSS
+303 QISYPYLIRKNS

-336 YFVADNNAVSR
+336 CFVANNNAVSR
-347 IHADIITKN
+347 IHADIITRN
-356 NCCFVKDENSTNGT
+356 NCYFVKDENSTNGT
-370 YVNGSRIN
+370 YVNGNRLS

-383 QIFDGDIITFANDEF
+383 QVFDGDIITFANEEF

>member
-1 MIFIVFDYLVNG
+1 MIG

-24 KDSQITVKSKL
+24 KNSQITVKSKL

-45 LEILNSKII
+45 VEILNSKII

-59 PTVEADKKI
+59 PTVEGEKKL

-73 GGIRLEDYLKKGIS
+73 GGIKLEAYLKKGIT

-105 GRNSFNV
+105 GRNSFNI

-117 NMKFVFVNEMTHEL
+117 NMKYVFVNEMTHEL

-140 SAISSDLASFLYD
+140 SAISLDLASFLYD

-168 VNDFIAYLKGLQA
+168 VNNFIAYLKGLQA

-225 MDKRKKPANDYD
+225 MDKRRKPAPDYD
-237 STSLLNE
+237 DPTSLLNE
-244 SDINDEA
+244 GDLDDP
-251 TSLLDEGDIDEPTSL
+251 TSLLNEGDLDDPTSL
-266 LDESNDEATSLLIDD
+266 LDE
-281 EDEATSVLIDDDE
+281 DE
-294 ATSLLSEGA
+294 ATSLLSDDEPTSLLSEGP
-303 QISYPYLMRKSS
+303 QITYPYLIRKNS

-336 YFVADNNAVSR
+336 YFVANNNAISR
-347 IHADIITKN
+347 IHADIITRN
-356 NCCFVKDENSTNGT
+356 NCYFVKDENSTNGT
-370 YVNGSRIN
+370 YVNGNRLS
-378 PNEEV
+378 PKEEV
-383 QIFDGDIITFANDEF
+383 QVFDGDIITFANEEF
-398 EFHM
+398 EFHI

>member
-1 MIFIVFDYLVNG
+1 M
-13 EADVSKLKVKF
+13 SKLKVKF
-24 KDSQITVKSKL
+24 KNSQITVKSKL

-45 LEILNSKII
+45 VEILNSKII

-59 PTVEADKKI
+59 PTVEGEKKL

-73 GGIRLEDYLKKGIS
+73 GGIKLEAYLKKGIT

-105 GRNSFNV
+105 GRNSFNI

-117 NMKFVFVNEMTHEL
+117 NMKYVFVNEMTHEL

-168 VNDFIAYLKGLQA
+168 VNNFIAYLKGLQA

-225 MDKRKKPANDYD
+225 MDKRRKPTPLADYD
-237 STSLLNE
+237 STSLLFEKN
-244 SDINDEA
+244 DKDEA
-251 TSLLDEGDIDEPTSL
+251 TSLLIEDVKDTPTSLLDDDNNEPTSL
-266 LDESNDEATSLLIDD
+266 LVEDEDEATSLLIDD
-281 EDEATSVLIDDDE
+281 E
-294 ATSLLSEGA
+294 ATSLLSEGP
-303 QISYPYLMRKSS
+303 QITYPYLIRKNS
-315 FDRTDINKPVF
+315 FDRMDINKPVF

-356 NCCFVKDENSTNGT
+356 NSFFVKDENSTNGT
-370 YVNGSRIN
+370 YVNGNRLS
-378 PNEEV
+378 PKEEV
-383 QIFDGDIITFANDEF
+383 QVFDGDIITFANEEF
-398 EFHM
+398 EFHI

>member
-1 MIFIVFDYLVNG
+1 M
-13 EADVSKLKVKF
+13 SKLKVKF
-24 KDSQITVKSKL
+24 KNSQITVKSKL

-45 LEILNSKII
+45 VEILNSKII

-59 PTVEADKKI
+59 PTVEGEKKL

-73 GGIRLEDYLKKGIS
+73 GGIKLEAYLKKGIT

-105 GRNSFNV
+105 VRNSFNI

-117 NMKFVFVNEMTHEL
+117 NMKYVFVNEMTHEL

-153 VAYSVTLA
+153 VAYSVTLV

-168 VNDFIAYLKGLQA
+168 VNNFIAYLKGLQA

-225 MDKRKKPANDYD
+225 MDKRRKPTPLADYD
-237 STSLLNE
+237 STSLFSEKN
-244 SDINDEA
+244 DKDEA
-251 TSLLDEGDIDEPTSL
+251 TALLMEDVKDTPTSLLDDDNNEPTSL
-266 LDESNDEATSLLIDD
+266 LVDDEDEATSLLIDD
-281 EDEATSVLIDDDE
+281 E
-294 ATSLLSEGA
+294 ATSLLSEGP
-303 QISYPYLMRKSS
+303 QITYPYLIRKNS
-315 FDRTDINKPVF
+315 FDRMDINKPVF

-336 YFVADNNAVSR
+336 CFVANNNAISR

-356 NCCFVKDENSTNGT
+356 NSFFVKDENSTNGT
-370 YVNGSRIN
+370 YVNGNRLS

-383 QIFDGDIITFANDEF
+383 QVFDGDIITFANEEF
-398 EFHM
+398 EFHI

>member
-1 MIFIVFDYLVNG
+1 M
-13 EADVSKLKVKF
+13 SKLKVKF
-24 KDSQITVKSKL
+24 KNSQITVKSKL

-45 LEILNSKII
+45 VEILNSKII

-59 PTVEADKKI
+59 PTVEGEKKL

-73 GGIRLEDYLKKGIS
+73 GGIKLEAYLKKGIT

-105 GRNSFNV
+105 GRNSFNI

-117 NMKFVFVNEMTHEL
+117 NMKYVFVNEMTHEL

-140 SAISSDLASFLYD
+140 SAISSDLAPFLYD

-168 VNDFIAYLKGLQA
+168 VNNFIAYLKGLQA

-225 MDKRKKPANDYD
+225 MDKRRKPAPDYD
-237 STSLLNE
+237 DPTSLLEGDLDDPTSLLNE
-244 SDINDEA
+244 GD
-251 TSLLDEGDIDEPTSL
+251 LDDPTSL
-266 LDESNDEATSLLIDD
+266 LDEDEATSLLIDD
-281 EDEATSVLIDDDE
+281 EP
-294 ATSLLSEGA
+294 TSLLSEGP
-303 QISYPYLMRKSS
+303 QITYPYLIRKNS
-315 FDRTDINKPVF
+315 FDRMDINKPVF

-336 YFVADNNAVSR
+336 YFVANNNAISR

-356 NCCFVKDENSTNGT
+356 NSFFVKHENSTNGT
-370 YVNGSRIN
+370 YVNGNRLT

-383 QIFDGDIITFANDEF
+383 QVFDGDIITFSNEEF
-398 EFHM
+398 EFPISIL

>member
-1 MIFIVFDYLVNG
+1 M
-13 EADVSKLKVKF
+13 SKLKVKF
-24 KDSQITVKSKL
+24 KNSQITVKSKL

-45 LEILNSKII
+45 VEILNSKII

-59 PTVEADKKI
+59 PTVEGEKKL

-73 GGIRLEDYLKKGIS
+73 GGIKLEAYLKKGIT

-105 GRNSFNV
+105 GRNSFNI

-117 NMKFVFVNEMTHEL
+117 NMKYVFVNEMTHEL

-140 SAISSDLASFLYD
+140 SAISSDLAPFLYD

-168 VNDFIAYLKGLQA
+168 VNNFIAYLKGLQA

-225 MDKRKKPANDYD
+225 MDKRRKPTPLADYD
-237 STSLLNE
+237 STSLLFEKN
-244 SDINDEA
+244 DKDEA
-251 TSLLDEGDIDEPTSL
+251 TSLLIEDVKDTPTSLLDDDNNEPTSL
-266 LDESNDEATSLLIDD
+266 LVEDEDEATSLLIDD
-281 EDEATSVLIDDDE
+281 E
-294 ATSLLSEGA
+294 ATSLLSEGP
-303 QISYPYLMRKSS
+303 QITYPYLIRKNS
-315 FDRTDINKPVF
+315 FDRMDINKPVF

-356 NCCFVKDENSTNGT
+356 NSFFVKDENSTNGT
-370 YVNGSRIN
+370 YVNGNRLS
-378 PNEEV
+378 PKEEV
-383 QIFDGDIITFANDEF
+383 QVFDGDIITFANEEF
-398 EFHM
+398 EFHI

>member
-1 MIFIVFDYLVNG
+1 M
-13 EADVSKLKVKF
+13 SKLKVKF
-24 KDSQITVKSKL
+24 KNSQITVKSKL

-45 LEILNSKII
+45 VEILNSKII

-59 PTVEADKKI
+59 PTVEGEKKL

-73 GGIRLEDYLKKGIS
+73 GGIKLEAYLKKGIT

-105 GRNSFNV
+105 GRNSFNI

-117 NMKFVFVNEMTHEL
+117 NMKYVFVNEMTHEL

-168 VNDFIAYLKGLQA
+168 VNNFIAYLKGLQA

-225 MDKRKKPANDYD
+225 MDKRRKPTPLADYD
-237 STSLLNE
+237 STSLLFEKN
-244 SDINDEA
+244 DKDEA
-251 TSLLDEGDIDEPTSL
+251 TSLLIEDVKDTPTSLLDDDNNEPTSL
-266 LDESNDEATSLLIDD
+266 LVEDEDEATSLLIDD
-281 EDEATSVLIDDDE
+281 EP
-294 ATSLLSEGA
+294 TSLLSEGP
-303 QISYPYLMRKSS
+303 QISYPYLIRKNS
-315 FDRTDINKPVF
+315 FDRMDINKPVF

-356 NCCFVKDENSTNGT
+356 NSFFVKDENSTNGT
-370 YVNGSRIN
+370 YVNGNRLS
-378 PNEEV
+378 PKEEV
-383 QIFDGDIITFANDEF
+383 QVFDGDIITFANEEF
-398 EFHM
+398 EFHI

>member
-1 MIFIVFDYLVNG
+1 M
-13 EADVSKLKVKF
+13 SKLKVKF
-24 KDSQITVKSKL
+24 KNSQITVKSKL

-45 LEILNSKII
+45 VEILNSKII

-59 PTVEADKKI
+59 PTVEGEKKL

-73 GGIRLEDYLKKGIS
+73 GGIKLEAYLKKGIT

-105 GRNSFNV
+105 GRNSFNI

-117 NMKFVFVNEMTHEL
+117 NMKYVFVNEMTHEL

-140 SAISSDLASFLYD
+140 SAISSDLAPFLYD

-168 VNDFIAYLKGLQA
+168 VNNFIAYLKGLQA

-219 KDIYYD
+219 KDIYYV
-225 MDKRKKPANDYD
+225 MDKRRKPTPLADDD
-237 STSLLNE
+237 STSLLSEKN
-244 SDINDEA
+244 DKDEA
-251 TSLLDEGDIDEPTSL
+251 TALLVEDD
-266 LDESNDEATSLLIDD
+266 DEATSLLIDD
-281 EDEATSVLIDDDE
+281 EATSLLIDDE
-294 ATSLLSEGA
+294 ATSLLSDDEPTSLLSEGP
-303 QISYPYLMRKSS
+303 QITYPYLIRKSS

-336 YFVADNNAVSR
+336 CFVANNNAISR

-356 NCCFVKDENSTNGT
+356 NSFFVKDENSTNGT
-370 YVNGSRIN
+370 YVNGNRLS

-383 QIFDGDIITFANDEF
+383 QVFDGDIITFANEEF
-398 EFHM
+398 EFHI